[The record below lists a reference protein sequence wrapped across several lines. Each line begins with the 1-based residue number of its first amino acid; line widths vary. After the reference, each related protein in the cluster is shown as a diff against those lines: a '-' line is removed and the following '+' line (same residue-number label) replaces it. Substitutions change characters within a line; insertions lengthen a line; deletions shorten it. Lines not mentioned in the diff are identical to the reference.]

1 MDQIR
6 LGRTELYVSKTAFGA
21 LPIQRISHAD
31 AVKLVRRAYESGIN
45 YFDTAN
51 AYTDSEEKLGAALHD
66 VRHEVIISTK
76 SGGGDKKTVQTHIEE
91 SLRRLQTDYIDLF
104 QFHNPA
110 QLPDPEDPDGPFAA
124 VLEAKQKGYIR
135 HIGITNHRLKVAR
148 AAIDSGNFETMQ
160 FPFCYLAASQDLE
173 IVEKC
178 KAADMGFI
186 AMKGLSGGLLNN
198 AEACYA
204 FMQEYPNV
212 VPIWGIQREEELVR
226 RISAEKA
233 RAVREQAGMDAVVI
247 AADTVVALDG
257 AVLGKPADELEAFK
271 MLSTLSGCRHQVYTG
286 LTVLRGEERHTVS
299 EETTVAFRELS
310 EEEISCYIQTGE
322 PMDKAGAYG
331 IQGFGAL
338 LIEGIQGD
346 YYNVMGLPVCRLGGI
361 LRQLGVDCL
370 RLAAGERDSD

>member
-1 MDQIR
+1 M
-6 LGRTELYVSKTAFGA
+6 E
-21 LPIQRISHAD
+21 
-31 AVKLVRRAYESGIN
+31 
-45 YFDTAN
+45 
-51 AYTDSEEKLGAALHD
+51 
-66 VRHEVIISTK
+66 II
-76 SGGGDKKTVQTHIEE
+76 
-91 SLRRLQTDYIDLF
+91 L
-104 QFHNPA
+104 
-110 QLPDPEDPDGPFAA
+110 
-124 VLEAKQKGYIR
+124 
-135 HIGITNHRLKVAR
+135 
-148 AAIDSGNFETMQ
+148 
-160 FPFCYLAASQDLE
+160 ASQSPRRRELLE
-173 IVEKC
+173 RMGIKNFRIVTPDIDEH
-178 KAADMGFI
+178 M
-186 AMKGLSGGLLNN
+186 
-198 AEACYA
+198 E
-204 FMQEYPNV
+204 
-212 VPIWGIQREEELVR
+212 RELPPEELVR

-257 AVLGKPADELEAFK
+257 AVLGKPADELEAF
-271 MLSTLSGCRHQVYTG
+271 